1 MSTFS
6 TIFAGFG
13 GQGALSMGK
22 ILAYAAMLEGKEVSW
37 CPSYGPEMRGGT
49 ANVNV
54 IVSDEG
60 IGSPVI
66 TKDADCVVALNKPS
80 LDKFVD
86 IVADGGALVINSDL
100 AELADGQAKAGV
112 KVYNVPANKMAA
124 EAFGGSKL
132 ANLIML
138 GAVVYATNPIKVE
151 SIDDAFTHV
160 FEGGKA
166 KFIPD
171 NKKAFEMGY
180 EFAKNNAYRNP
191 LIKSGGFCVQKL
203 VQGILFLPVPT

>member
-6 TIFAGFG
+6 SIIAGFG
-13 GQGALSMGK
+13 GQGSLLMGK
-22 ILAYAAMLEGKEVSW
+22 IMAYSGMLEGKEVSW

-54 IVSDEG
+54 IISDEG

-66 TKDADCVVALNKPS
+66 TKDADCIVALNQPS
-80 LDKFVD
+80 LDKFAPV
-86 IVADGGALVINSDL
+86 VKDGGSLVINSDL
-100 AELADGQAKAGV
+100 CHLADGQAKAGT
-112 KVYNVPANKMAA
+112 KVFEVPANKMATD
-124 EAFGGSKL
+124 AFGGSKL

-138 GAVVYATNPIKVE
+138 GAVVYATGAVKVE
-151 SIDDAFTHV
+151 GMDDTFAHV

-180 EFAKNNAYRNP
+180 NFAKEQS
-191 LIKSGGFCVQKL
+191 K
-203 VQGILFLPVPT
+203 

>member
-1 MSTFS
+1 MTNYN
-6 TIFAGFG
+6 ILLAGFG
-13 GQGALSMGK
+13 GQGILFSGK
-22 ILAYAAMLEGKEVSW
+22 VMANAGLVEGKEVSW

-180 EFAKNNAYRNP
+180 EFAKNNA
-191 LIKSGGFCVQKL
+191 
-203 VQGILFLPVPT
+203 

>member
-66 TKDADCVVALNKPS
+66 TKDADCVVALNKP
-80 LDKFVD
+80 
-86 IVADGGALVINSDL
+86 ALVINSDL

-180 EFAKNNAYRNP
+180 EFAKNNA
-191 LIKSGGFCVQKL
+191 
-203 VQGILFLPVPT
+203 

>member
-6 TIFAGFG
+6 SIIAGFG
-13 GQGALSMGK
+13 GQGSLLMGK
-22 ILAYAAMLEGKEVSW
+22 IMAYSGMLEGKEVSW

-54 IVSDEG
+54 IISDEG
-60 IGSPVI
+60 IGAPVI
-66 TKDADCVVALNKPS
+66 TKDADCIVALNQPS
-80 LDKFVD
+80 LDKFASV
-86 IVADGGALVINSDL
+86 VRVGGSLVINSDL
-100 AELADGQAKAGV
+100 CSVEHLDIKDGV
-112 KVYNVPANKMAA
+112 KVYEIPANKLAT

-138 GAVVYATNPIKVE
+138 GAVVCATG
-151 SIDDAFTHV
+151 SIQADGMDETFAHV

-180 EFAKNNAYRNP
+180 NYAKEH
-191 LIKSGGFCVQKL
+191 C
-203 VQGILFLPVPT
+203 

>member
-22 ILAYAAMLEGKEVSW
+22 ILAYGAMLEGKEVSW

-54 IVSDEG
+54 IVSTEG

-66 TKDADCVVALNKPS
+66 TKDADCVVALNQPS
-80 LDKFVD
+80 LDKFVNV
-86 IVADGGALVINSDL
+86 VADGGALVINSDL
-100 AELADGQAKAGV
+100 ATLAEGQVQKKARIF
-112 KVYNVPANKMAA
+112 NVPANQMATD
-124 EAFGGSKL
+124 AFGGAKL
-132 ANLIML
+132 ANLVML
-138 GAVVYATNPIKVE
+138 CAVIYATKPIEVT

-160 FEGGKA
+160 FDGGKA

-180 EFAKNNAYRNP
+180 KFAEEHDN
-191 LIKSGGFCVQKL
+191 
-203 VQGILFLPVPT
+203 